1 MWWWKET
8 KETKNKK
15 NLKATLEI
23 RNLFRLKKENEAIK
37 GRIFRDVKN
46 LFEQEEDY
54 YKPVRVGNFHSNN
67 YIEYENNGDRNK
79 TPSIKEYLDEIKP
92 YLKGIINNIRKPGTW
107 KIQLEIA
114 INFSSCKDTDEEHV
128 IIKSGNIEI
137 IIYDKADEVMKERFE

>member
-8 KETKNKK
+8 KEIKNKK

-54 YKPVRVGNFHSNN
+54 YKPVRVVNFHSNN

-92 YLKGIINNIRKPGTW
+92 YLKDIINNIRKPGT
-107 KIQLEIA
+107 
-114 INFSSCKDTDEEHV
+114 
-128 IIKSGNIEI
+128 
-137 IIYDKADEVMKERFE
+137 